1 MRLAIFRR
9 IDAVAPLEAPR
20 ERALEGAAA
29 AVGDLLDRQVG
40 AGQQFLRPHVHVGPV
55 KLPERDTHQDPCR
68 PVEGGEVD
76 LEVARQL
83 LLVLED
89 ALAQGAGDGV
99 DDGRGGRVLG
109 GHDRLHAL
117 PAPGRPDQS
126 PLQGTGVDL
135 FDRDKRDIFHGGF
148 LFGPKVSGF
157 WAIGPIYRAKSSPY
171 GYAKVIRD
179 SRSPV
184 RGYAKVILDSRS
196 PVRGY
201 TKVIRD
207 SRSPVRRYT
216 KVIRNSHSWARG
228 YGGWPPGPTGARCL
242 VSEFFLQG
250 EEEGDAFSRAA
261 FGRDLALV
269 EMDAVLHDREPQP
282 RPADFPASPLVD
294 PVEPLEDP
302 VDVFRGDADAIVRE
316 TEIVIFG
323 VFLVAIDRDRDVLAG
338 VGEGIVEQVAE
349 DGVEQGLVAPHHRLV
364 GQLDFGF
371 HLFLLDLARAFRQD
385 TADQLVEVD
394 LGQVEHVRR
403 LLQPVEYGDVA
414 EQQGEARAL
423 RVTALEEETQLV
435 GRDLRVREDGLQIAL
450 DAADGRLQLVRDVL
464 RQLPFQ
470 AALLLLPGDVVDGQ
484 LVTVV
489 DEQDA
494 LHEEYLS
501 ALVDRNRLAQHLAIA
516 LEVADVVVQE
526 LVDRVE
532 LLYVNGL
539 VRLIDVRVGDDIN
552 ILYK

>member
-1 MRLAIFRR
+1 MRTRPRFFVSRSFPTIESRVVGGSVRLAIFRR
-9 IDAVAPLEAPR
+9 IDTVARLEAPR

-55 KLPERDTHQDPCR
+55 KLPERDAHQDPCR

-99 DDGRGGRVLG
+99 DDGRGGRVLA
-109 GHDRLHAL
+109 GHDWLHAL

-135 FDRDKRDIFHGGF
+135 LDRDKRDVFHGGF

-171 GYAKVIRD
+171 GYAKVI
-179 SRSPV
+179 
-184 RGYAKVILDSRS
+184 LDSRS
-196 PVRGY
+196 PARGY
-201 TKVIRD
+201 TKVVRD
-207 SRSPVRRYT
+207 SR
-216 KVIRNSHSWARG
+216 SWARG

-269 EMDAVLHDREPQP
+269 EMDAVLHDREAQP
-282 RPADFPASPLVD
+282 RAANFPASPLVD

-302 VDVFRGDADAIVRE
+302 VDVFRGDADTIVRE
-316 TEIVIFG
+316 AEIVIFG
-323 VFLVAIDRDRDVLAG
+323 VFLVAIDRDLDVLAG

-403 LLQPVEYGDVA
+403 LLKPVEYGDVA

-470 AALLLLPGDVVDGQ
+470 AAFLLLSGYVVD
-484 LVTVV
+484 
-489 DEQDA
+489 
-494 LHEEYLS
+494 
-501 ALVDRNRLAQHLAIA
+501 
-516 LEVADVVVQE
+516 
-526 LVDRVE
+526 
-532 LLYVNGL
+532 
-539 VRLIDVRVGDDIN
+539 
-552 ILYK
+552 

>member
-171 GYAKVIRD
+171 GYAKVIR
-179 SRSPV
+179 
-184 RGYAKVILDSRS
+184 DSRS

>member
-1 MRLAIFRR
+1 M
-9 IDAVAPLEAPR
+9 
-20 ERALEGAAA
+20 EGAAA

-55 KLPERDTHQDPCR
+55 KLPERDAHQDPCR

-76 LEVARQL
+76 LQVERQGV
-83 LLVLED
+83 LVLED

-99 DDGRGGRVLG
+99 DDGRGGRVLA

-117 PAPGRPDQS
+117 PALGRP
-126 PLQGTGVDL
+126 L

-171 GYAKVIRD
+171 GYAKVI
-179 SRSPV
+179 
-184 RGYAKVILDSRS
+184 LDSRS

-201 TKVIRD
+201 TKVILDSHSPVRGYAKVILDSFSPVRGYAKVVRD
-207 SRSPVRRYT
+207 SRSPVRSYT
-216 KVIRNSHSWARG
+216 KVVRDSRSWTRG
-228 YGGWPPGPTGARCL
+228 YGEWLSELAGARGP

-269 EMDAVLHDREPQP
+269 EMDAVLHDREAQP
-282 RPADFPASPLVD
+282 RAANFPATSLVD
-294 PVEPLEDP
+294 PVEALEDP
-302 VDVFRGDADAIVRE
+302 VDVFLGDADAIVRE
-316 TEIVIFG
+316 AEIVIFG
-323 VFLVAIDRDRDVLAG
+323 VFLVAIDRDLDVLAG

-349 DGVEQGLVAPHHRLV
+349 DGVEQRLVSLHHRL
-364 GQLDFGF
+364 GGKLDFGF

-403 LLQPVEYGDVA
+403 LLKPVEHGDVA
-414 EQQGEARAL
+414 KQQGEARAL
-423 RVTALEEETQLV
+423 RVTALEEESLFV
-435 GRDLRVREDGLQIAL
+435 GSDLRVREDGLQIAL